1 MYFELFC
8 PHCSQRVKVKEQNE
22 GKTGRCPCCGERM
35 KLERPRPQH
44 VPPPLPVA
52 AGQSPREDS
61 EAWAA
66 EPWLAETAVEPPAP
80 PLPGEWPCSA
90 AQGVEPP
97 PVPRIVVTDEVPFAQ
112 PKRGLLA
119 ALSPAGPRHYHDK
132 PNGTNVGFLKAT
144 GLGLLLMGGWYAAV
158 VLPLHATYFGKLFL
172 NRGWVPHAI
181 ALLTCW
187 SVAALLLKAYKL
199 NGQRKSLSLDLLPSE
214 LSPEIRAENV
224 EQFQA
229 HIRESCESPKHSFVA
244 RRVLRAL
251 EYFKARGNAEEV
263 AAVLG
268 SQAEADAASVESSYT
283 MVRVL
288 IWAIPILGFIG
299 TVVGISGAVSQF
311 AGSIQGAEDL
321 AVIKDSLG
329 QVTSNLAYAFDTTL
343 VALVMSVLLMIPASS
358 MQKSEED
365 LLNSVDEYCNEKLL
379 ERLRES
385 AEEPRQQDPQLLK
398 EAVAEALGE
407 HEERF
412 GRALEMLKTVG
423 SAVTEGVADGWAE
436 IHAQLQTA
444 QSNHVEQL
452 RELSQS
458 IAGGRERFLAEW
470 QSAGDR
476 QADKL
481 AGTLDSLAR
490 RQAATA
496 ARLQAAQQ
504 ATLEGIGRLA
514 ASMAEQTARLG
525 EELSSTRSAIASSAH
540 VAEQLRQSNETAQQ
554 RIDELVDCF
563 GDIVG
568 RQQKSAA
575 AQQAL
580 AVSLKRMVTTDAFG
594 EMLSGM
600 NASLNGLLAATS
612 GLNDQ
617 VEKLAAER
625 PARNGRGSLWGRLL
639 SRDRGNGHA

>member
-8 PHCSQRVKVKEQNE
+8 PHCSQRLKVKEQNE
-22 GKTGRCPCCGERM
+22 GKTGPCPCCGERM

-66 EPWLAETAVEPPAP
+66 EPWLAETAVEPP
-80 PLPGEWPCSA
+80 
-90 AQGVEPP
+90 
-97 PVPRIVVTDEVPFAQ
+97 PVPRIVVTDEVPFVQ

-119 ALSPAGPRHYHDK
+119 GRSPAGPRHHHAK

-144 GLGLLLMGGWYAAV
+144 CLGLLLMGGWYAAV

-214 LSPEIRAENV
+214 LSPEIRADNV

-229 HIRESCESPKHSFVA
+229 HIRQSCESPKHSFLA

-263 AAVLG
+263 AAVL
-268 SQAEADAASVESSYT
+268 SSHAEADAASVESSYT
-283 MVRVL
+283 MVGVF

-385 AEEPRQQDPQLLK
+385 AEQPEGQDPQLLK

-436 IHAQLQTA
+436 IHAQLQAA

-525 EELSSTRSAIASSAH
+525 EELPSTRSAIASSAH
-540 VAEQLRQSNETAQQ
+540 VAEQLKQSNEAAQQ
-554 RIDELVDCF
+554 RIDELVDSF

-575 AQQAL
+575 AQHAL

-617 VEKLAAER
+617 VERLAAER
-625 PARNGRGSLWGRLL
+625 SARNSRGSLWGRLL
-639 SRDRGNGHA
+639 SRERGNGHA